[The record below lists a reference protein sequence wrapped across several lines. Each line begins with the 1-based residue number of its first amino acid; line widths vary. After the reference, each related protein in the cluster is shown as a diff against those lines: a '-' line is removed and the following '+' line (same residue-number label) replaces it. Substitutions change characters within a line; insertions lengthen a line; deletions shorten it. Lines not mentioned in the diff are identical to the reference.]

1 MGRKEGY
8 GEYEWSNRNKYRGYW
23 KDNKLCGLGVYYYV
37 DGKKYV
43 GEYDNNMKE
52 GKGKYFW
59 PDGKQYFGQFSQD
72 KKEGIGKYIWNDG
85 RVYLGF
91 WKGNKQSGL
100 GRYTNANEN
109 KDKFGIWVE
118 GKRTHWV
125 DEESLKDELYEYY
138 NEYQQILSFERDYNW
153 DDIEEEKIVQDL
165 EN

>member
-1 MGRKEGY
+1 
-8 GEYEWSNRNKYRGYW
+8 
-23 KDNKLCGLGVYYYV
+23 
-37 DGKKYV
+37 
-43 GEYDNNMKE
+43 MKE

-109 KDKFGIWVE
+109 KD
-118 GKRTHWV
+118 
-125 DEESLKDELYEYY
+125 
-138 NEYQQILSFERDYNW
+138 
-153 DDIEEEKIVQDL
+153 
-165 EN
+165 